1 MITEGENILLI
12 DKKGKK
18 YMIKCKGKFHS
29 HYGILDLNE
38 LIGKDYGT
46 KIKTHKGD
54 EFVVLKPN
62 FIDYIEKMRKMP
74 QIIQPK
80 DAAVILAV
88 TGLSRG
94 SNVVE
99 AGIGSG
105 ALTIFLANVIYPGKI
120 YCYEVREDF
129 ARIAEKNIREFKLD
143 NVFIKIKDIYGGIE
157 EEDIDLV
164 ALDIPEPEKVV
175 KDAYE
180 SLKYG
185 GFVFAYTPSLEQ
197 MLRFREKAEKY
208 FQIKTM
214 ECILREYESRKLGT
228 RPKTLMLG
236 HTGFLTFGRKIF

>member
-29 HYGILDLNE
+29 HYGILDLDE

-88 TGLSRG
+88 TGLNRG

-129 ARIAEKNIREFKLD
+129 ARIAEKNIEEYKLD
-143 NVFIKIKDIYGGIE
+143 NVFIKIKDIYDGIE

-228 RPKTLMLG
+228 RPKTLMIG

>member
-18 YMIKCKGKFHS
+18 YMMKCKGKFHS
-29 HYGILDLNE
+29 HYGILDLDE

-129 ARIAEKNIREFKLD
+129 ARIAEKNIEEYKLD
-143 NVFIKIKDIYGGIE
+143 NVFIKIKDIYEGIE